1 MNLSEYLERAGLGA
15 AIAGDDLAQADAT
28 VTELLKDARARSVP
42 ATPRALNGLY
52 QYRVPK
58 TAPDGSCSL
67 PDQLEAAPYDLTA
80 ILGGRV
86 AFNTMSLLAVDSM
99 VDLVSTQLAVGWL
112 GAYQAR
118 AGAGG
123 QVLVKLASRG
133 VPSRAE
139 YPLTADFA
147 KGSNNVAVARSGKA
161 RVIQDV
167 AAHVAKGGAYYQC
180 DAKVKSEAC
189 LPVLR
194 DGKVLG
200 VVDAEHSESGY
211 FIERRLA
218 WLVALAFHL
227 PGVLP
232 PNGLALDAR

>member
-1 MNLSEYLERAGLGA
+1 MDLSEYLTRAGLGA
-15 AIAGDDLAQADAT
+15 ALAGDDLAQADAT
-28 VTELLKDARARSVP
+28 IAELLKDARARSVP

-58 TAPDGSCSL
+58 AAPGGSGAL
-67 PDQLEAAPYDLTA
+67 PDHLEAAPYDLTA

-86 AFNTMSLLAVDSM
+86 AFNTMSLLAVDSL

-123 QVLVKLASRG
+123 RVLVKLAARG
-133 VPSRAE
+133 LASRAE
-139 YPLTADFA
+139 YPLTPELAA
-147 KGSNNVAVARSGKA
+147 ASTSVAVARTGKA

-167 AAHVAKGGAYYQC
+167 AAGGAASRC
-180 DAKVKSEAC
+180 DTKAKCEAC

-194 DGKVLG
+194 EGKVMG
-200 VVDAEHSESGY
+200 VVAAEHPQAGY

-218 WLVALAFHL
+218 WLAALAFHL

-232 PNGLALDAR
+232 PNGLLLDAG